1 MLAVASSLCAAVIVA
16 LLVTAPAFAAGGGGA
31 HGAARGTRVVRLKDS
46 FFSPS
51 RVTLSRGGAVR
62 FVWAGELVHN
72 LLGPG
77 IPGRLETPVTRRRPY
92 TRVFRRAGRFRF
104 SCSIHPG
111 MEMTVR
117 VR

>member
-1 MLAVASSLCAAVIVA
+1 MFPIVSSVCAVLLAALVLAAPAVAGDR
-16 LLVTAPAFAAGGGGA
+16 AAGSSA
-31 HGAARGTRVVRLKDS
+31 VTVRLKDS

-51 RVTLSRGGAVR
+51 RVTLARGRSVR
-62 FVWAGELVHN
+62 FAWAGEMAHN

-77 IPGRLETPVTRRRPY
+77 IPSRLENPVTRRRPF
-92 TRVFRRAGRFRF
+92 TRVFRRPGRFLF
-104 SCSIHPG
+104 TCSLHPG

>member
-1 MLAVASSLCAAVIVA
+1 MLAAGATAIA
-16 LLVTAPAFAAGGGGA
+16 LLAALALAAPAPAA
-31 HGAARGTRVVRLKDS
+31 TSVVRLKDS
-46 FFSPS
+46 YFSPA
-51 RVTLSRGGAVR
+51 RVTLARGSAVR
-62 FVWAGELVHN
+62 FAWAGELVHN

-77 IPGRLETPVTRRRPY
+77 IPARLEDPVTRRRPF

-104 SCSIHPG
+104 TCSIHPG

>member
-1 MLAVASSLCAAVIVA
+1 VARGCVVLAAT
-16 LLVTAPAFAAGGGGA
+16 LLVAAPATAAP
-31 HGAARGTRVVRLKDS
+31 RTVRLKDS

-51 RVTLSRGGAVR
+51 RVTLPLGGSVR

-77 IPGRLETPVTRRRPY
+77 VPGRLETPVTRRRPF
-92 TRVFRRAGRFRF
+92 TRVFRRAGRFLF
-104 SCSIHPG
+104 TCSIHPG

>member
-1 MLAVASSLCAAVIVA
+1 MLGVVSTACAAATAA
-16 LLVTAPAFAAGGGGA
+16 LLVASPAFAAGRAGA
-31 HGAARGTRVVRLKDS
+31 HDAAQVTRVVRLKDS

-51 RVTLSRGGAVR
+51 RVTLARGGAVR
-62 FVWAGELVHN
+62 FVWAGQLAHN

-77 IPGRLETPVTRRRPY
+77 VPGRLETPATRRRSY
-92 TRVFRRAGRFRF
+92 TRTFRRSGRFLF
-104 SCSIHPG
+104 TCSIHSG